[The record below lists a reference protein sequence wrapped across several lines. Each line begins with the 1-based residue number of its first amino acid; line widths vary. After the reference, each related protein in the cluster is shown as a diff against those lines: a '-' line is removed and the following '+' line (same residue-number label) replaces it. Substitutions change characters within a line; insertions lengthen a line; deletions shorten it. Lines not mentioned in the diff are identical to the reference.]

1 MMNFE
6 IEPGIIIDNVEE
18 LWEEL
23 NAISSIRIEN
33 MDEVLSFIKEEK
45 HTKFYINHKLHSQMV
60 EEDNSMY
67 LWLDTGLVTDKGMPI
82 FISLLKKDDVY
93 IGHYYGTAEKLAQSV
108 KSFFYRYRK
117 DINENLVKFKH
128 KYEKR
133 VKDRVRRNLT
143 VEVPKYEIQEEPLPT
158 TEEISALS
166 PEMQEET
173 ANPVIN
179 MQGNKIILDLEFCRV
194 DDEQKEMKKLSKFE
208 TIQFGAVKLDANNE
222 IIGRYESLVKPRYSH
237 IDATVSKITNITDEL
252 VSSAPDYIEIIN
264 GFLDWAGDNCTVCSW
279 STEDLKVLRKESKQK
294 GFEDARLNQMFE
306 NWVDLQRCFG
316 EEIGVTQQI
325 SLSNAVKGIGREF
338 EGTQHSAIDD
348 AENTAYIFQEM
359 QAENFREKYRELF
372 DLFQPTEGLTFS
384 LGSLFGDLMAQVS
397 CVE

>member
-6 IEPGIIIDNVEE
+6 IESGIIIDNTEE
-18 LWEEL
+18 LLEEL
-23 NAISSIRIEN
+23 NAISSIRIDN
-33 MDEVLSFIKEEK
+33 MDEVFSFIQEEK
-45 HTKFYINHKLHSQMV
+45 HTKMYVNHKLHSQLV
-60 EEDNSMY
+60 EEDSSIY
-67 LWLDTGLVTDKGMPI
+67 LWLDTGLVDDKGMPI
-82 FISLLKKDDVY
+82 FISLLKKDGIY

-108 KSFFYRYRK
+108 KAFFYRNRK
-117 DINENLVKFKH
+117 EINENLVKFKN

-133 VKDRVRRNLT
+133 VKDRSRRNLT
-143 VEVPKYEIQEEPLPT
+143 VEVPKCEIEEEPL
-158 TEEISALS
+158 LL
-166 PEMQEET
+166 QEEESVLSQDIVEEV
-173 ANPVIN
+173 AKPVIN

-194 DDEQKEMKKLSKFE
+194 DEEQIEMKKLSRFE

-237 IDATVSKITNITDEL
+237 IDATVSKLTNITDEL

-279 STEDLKVLRKESKQK
+279 STEDLKVLRNESRQK
-294 GFEDARLNQMFE
+294 GFEDERLDRMFE

-316 EEIGVTQQI
+316 EEIGVSQQV
-325 SLSNAVKGIGREF
+325 SLENAVRGIGRQF
-338 EGTQHSAIDD
+338 EGTQHCAIDD

-359 QAENFREKYRELF
+359 QAENFREKYRELI